1 MLAFRWDCLEQFS
14 SKHFCGV
21 IESGRSE
28 LWRGVTFSRTWKGL
42 DIDPGKAVPDSMFWD
57 REICTAC
64 WTNNRGTG
72 WKTAREPLLWPQAW
86 PFLGGAGQGRATDR
100 QVPCETVLP
109 WFLIFQAQPG
119 LQGHASG
126 GPVPKHRGWW
136 AEQQRTWAPRS
147 NGPGSGSAWPLTSA
161 VTWKVALPFF
171 VSPRITGLFKEM
183 CFFVYMLYR
192 VHRYFVHTHTHLS
205 SPYLGLI

>member
-64 WTNNRGTG
+64 WTNNCGTG
-72 WKTAREPLLWPQAW
+72 WKTAWELLMWPWAW
-86 PFLGGAGQGRATDR
+86 PFPARASPRESKDR
-100 QVPCETVLP
+100 QGQKGPQQAHVSLPPNLPSPAWAAGSCEQCARSWCTEDGG
-109 WFLIFQAQPG
+109 QTCK
-119 LQGHASG
+119 GH
-126 GPVPKHRGWW
+126 
-136 AEQQRTWAPRS
+136 
-147 NGPGSGSAWPLTSA
+147 
-161 VTWKVALPFF
+161 
-171 VSPRITGLFKEM
+171 
-183 CFFVYMLYR
+183 
-192 VHRYFVHTHTHLS
+192 
-205 SPYLGLI
+205 

>member
-64 WTNNRGTG
+64 WTNNHGTG
-72 WKTAREPLLWPQAW
+72 WKTARELLMWPWAW
-86 PFLGGAGQGRATDR
+86 PFPDGAGLGRARTDRDR
-100 QVPCETVLP
+100 QVPSKPIFPCL
-109 WFLIFQAQPG
+109 LILEG
-119 LQGHASG
+119 LQGCASSG
-126 GPVPKHRGWW
+126 LVLMHRGCW
-136 AEQQRTWAPRS
+136 AEQQRTFAPRS
-147 NGPGSGSAWPLTSA
+147 SGPGSNSALAT
-161 VTWKVALPFF
+161 L
-171 VSPRITGLFKEM
+171 
-183 CFFVYMLYR
+183 
-192 VHRYFVHTHTHLS
+192 
-205 SPYLGLI
+205 

>member
-72 WKTAREPLLWPQAW
+72 WKTARELLMWPWAW
-86 PFLGGAGQGRATDR
+86 PFPDGAGPGRARDR
-100 QVPCETVLP
+100 QGQAGPQQAHVPLP
-109 WFLIFQAQPG
+109 LNFRRAAG
-119 LQGHASG
+119 LCKQWA
-126 GPVPKHRGWW
+126 GPD
-136 AEQQRTWAPRS
+136 A
-147 NGPGSGSAWPLTSA
+147 
-161 VTWKVALPFF
+161 
-171 VSPRITGLFKEM
+171 
-183 CFFVYMLYR
+183 YR
-192 VHRYFVHTHTHLS
+192 VVGWTAKDACSKVKWTWV
-205 SPYLGLI
+205 